1 MPLIKPKI
9 VPDVKQSQKSMV
21 GMSPII
27 SFRALNRMA
36 LNNNVAQSQQDST
49 LSSEKIKHDSNSSLS
64 SHKNQ
69 RGIWNEEES
78 KIDEAIK
85 TL

>member
-1 MPLIKPKI
+1 
-9 VPDVKQSQKSMV
+9 MV

-36 LNNNVAQSQQDST
+36 LTNAGLSWQESST
-49 LSSEKIKHDSNSSLS
+49 LSGEKITQDSNSSLS
-64 SHKNQ
+64 SHKNHRSQ
-69 RGIWNEEES
+69 WNEEES